1 MKRYN
6 TKIYFF
12 SALLS
17 VYNLDTSIGYNIK
30 IEWKGHV
37 VMDERLAQLDY
48 KGVLKYF
55 SEISKIPR
63 GSGNEKAISDY
74 MVAFAKELN
83 LEHTQ
88 DEANNVI
95 IIKKATKG
103 YEQQPAIILQGHM
116 DMVCEKR
123 KEHTHDFLKDEIKLV
138 VEGDLLHADGT
149 TLGADNGIAVA
160 YIMAVLADETL
171 EHPRIEAI
179 LTTDEEVGM
188 NGAKALDLS
197 KLQGKYMINLD
208 SEEEGYLLCSC
219 AGGLT
224 GTSTL
229 PLKRVSDSGKKVKIS
244 IGGLLGGH
252 SGIDIVNHRTN
263 ATKLLAR
270 LLFDLREKHSYGLIH
285 MMGGFKDN
293 VIPREANA
301 EILISGSEDSSDNNL
316 NEEYQCV
323 CKEITDLMEEYQKE
337 LATSEPELNFQ
348 IEELGNDTVNVLHP
362 VSYEKILFFLIN
374 IPYGVQS
381 MSADIE
387 GLVESSL
394 NLGVFKITED
404 HAEFCTSVRSSK
416 SSAKHFISNK
426 LNYMT
431 DFLGGDYTIRG
442 EYPAWEF
449 QRESPLRNHFQKL
462 SNELYGKDMK
472 VEAIHAGLE
481 CGLIY
486 EKMPCI
492 DIVSIGPDITK
503 VHTIEENACISST
516 IRVYQFLEKILKE
529 KINA

>member
-1 MKRYN
+1 
-6 TKIYFF
+6 
-12 SALLS
+12 
-17 VYNLDTSIGYNIK
+17 
-30 IEWKGHV
+30 
-37 VMDERLAQLDY
+37 MDDRLAQMDY
-48 KGVLKYF
+48 KGVFKYF
-55 SEISKIPR
+55 SEVSKIPR

-74 MVAFAKELN
+74 MVTFAKEHN
-83 LEHTQ
+83 LEYTQ
-88 DEANNVI
+88 DDANNVI
-95 IIKKATKG
+95 IIKNASSG
-103 YEQQPAIILQGHM
+103 YENEPAIILQGHM

-160 YIMAVLADETL
+160 YIMAVLADETI

-188 NGAKALDLS
+188 FGAKMLDLS

-229 PLKRVSDSGKKVKIS
+229 SIKRVSDYGKKVKIN
-244 IGGLLGGH
+244 IGGLKGGH
-252 SGIDIVNHRTN
+252 SGIEIGCNRTN
-263 ATKLLAR
+263 ATKLLGR
-270 LLFDLREKHSYGLIH
+270 LLFDLREMHAYGLIN
-285 MMGGFKDN
+285 MQGGFKDN

-301 EILISGSEDSSDNNL
+301 DILIPVKDEDPA
-316 NEEYQCV
+316 
-323 CKEITDLMEEYQKE
+323 TDLNTEFECIKKDITELMQQYQKE
-337 LATSEPELNFQ
+337 LATSEPDLNFTV
-348 IEELGNDTVNVLHP
+348 EDMGDDTVDILHP
-362 VSYEKILFFLIN
+362 VSYEKMLFFLVN
-374 IPYGVQS
+374 MPYGVQT
-381 MSADIE
+381 MSSDIE

-394 NLGVFKITED
+394 NLGIFKTSED
-404 HAEFCTSVRSSK
+404 SVEFCTSVRSSK
-416 SSAKHFISNK
+416 SSSKHFISNK

-431 DFLGGDYTIRG
+431 SFLGGDYMVRA

-449 QRESPLRNHFQKL
+449 QKDSPLRDHFQKL
-462 SNELYGKDMK
+462 SMELYGNDMK

-486 EKMPCI
+486 EKMPGI

-503 VHTIEENACISST
+503 VHTIEESVSISST
-516 IRVYQFLEKILKE
+516 IRVYQFLERVLKE
-529 KINA
+529 RIIA